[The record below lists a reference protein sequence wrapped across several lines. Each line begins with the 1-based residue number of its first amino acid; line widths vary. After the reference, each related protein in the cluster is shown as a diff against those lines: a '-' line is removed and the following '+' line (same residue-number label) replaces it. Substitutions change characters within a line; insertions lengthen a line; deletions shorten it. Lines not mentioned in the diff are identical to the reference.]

1 MFHSANTLCQLP
13 RGGNPLAAFA
23 PNTPPVAGSTPV
35 VEDVVKPATCGDPL
49 TLMRRMDAPFVYV
62 RNWSSELAPLL
73 VSRSKVAGVSNGS
86 NVIIGGGGG
95 GGAVA
100 RGAGD
105 RRRAVRQWY
114 LDFNRAMRVRF
125 LSQLAATFLELAP

>member
-1 MFHSANTLCQLP
+1 M
-13 RGGNPLAAFA
+13 
-23 PNTPPVAGSTPV
+23 

-95 GGAVA
+95 GGGAVA